1 MSESIIQFHKQCLV
15 CGSYGKLEKH
25 HVLFG
30 TPRRKYADEDGLW
43 VWLCPEHHR
52 GTYGVH
58 GKEGHDLDLTLKRV
72 AQRAYEETHTREE
85 WLKRYR
91 RNYLDE

>member
-1 MSESIIQFHKQCLV
+1 MSESIMQSKKECLI
-15 CGSYGKLEKH
+15 CGSPNVEIH
-25 HVLFG
+25 HILFG
-30 TPRRKYADEDGLW
+30 NPKRKLADEDGLW

-52 GTYGVH
+52 GTHGVH
-58 GKEGHDLDLTLKRV
+58 GKDGHDLDTALKIS
-72 AQRAYEETHTREE
+72 AQTIYEQTHSRDE

>member
-1 MSESIIQFHKQCLV
+1 MSESIMQSRKECLV
-15 CGSYGKLEKH
+15 CGSRDVEQH

-30 TPRRKYADEDGLW
+30 VPRRKYADQDGLW

-52 GTYGVH
+52 GTNGVH
-58 GKEGHDLDLTLKRV
+58 GKNGHWLDILLKKT
-72 AQRAYEETHTREE
+72 AQQIYEQTHTREE

-91 RNYLDE
+91 RNYRDE